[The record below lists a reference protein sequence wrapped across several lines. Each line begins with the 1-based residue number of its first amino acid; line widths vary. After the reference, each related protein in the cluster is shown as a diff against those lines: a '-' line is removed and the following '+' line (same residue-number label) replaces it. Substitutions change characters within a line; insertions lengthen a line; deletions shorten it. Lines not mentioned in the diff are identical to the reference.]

1 MEQISVI
8 HALLEGETWTQAR
21 EQSDALIRDFARR
34 LAIRGSDLMG
44 RALVQRA
51 IALEAEGRHREALW
65 DAFAADA
72 LAVTARS
79 LLAGYGAHGTA
90 LLDVLAEEPDEP
102 ELDVVAE
109 SGFGRIALSSAEEG
123 DDAAPGTPEAMAVGG
138 DVLAPVKLSG
148 PDPQY
153 PPSLRGSRGREFI
166 ILQVIVDK
174 EGRPG
179 QPDVVKGG
187 ARPVLLLNTLEA
199 MKDWRFKPARLHG
212 KPVDVYYTLTVNF
225 SS

>member
-1 MEQISVI
+1 MSVI
-8 HALLEGETWTQAR
+8 RTLLEGEKWTQAR
-21 EQSDALIRDFARR
+21 KQSNALIRDIARR
-34 LAIRGSDLMG
+34 LAIRGSELIG

-72 LAVTARS
+72 LSVTARS
-79 LLAGYGAHGTA
+79 LLAGYGARGTA
-90 LLDVLAEEPDEP
+90 LLDVLTEEPDEP
-102 ELDVVAE
+102 ELEVVAE
-109 SGFGRIALSSAEEG
+109 SGFGRIALPSAEEE
-123 DDAAPGTPEAMAVGG
+123 DNAAPDTPEVMAVGG

-174 EGRPG
+174 RGRPG
-179 QPDVVKGG
+179 RPDVVKGG
-187 ARPVLLLNTLEA
+187 ARPILLLNSLEA
-199 MKDWRFKPARLHG
+199 MKDWRFEPARLHG
-212 KPVDVYYTLTVNF
+212 ESVDVYYTLTVNF
-225 SS
+225 SP